1 MPYLRSMLFRPPAVA
16 ALGFGVCLLWPH
28 GTPSRSRFVA
38 PLIEWTHA
46 QSDEHGLWI
55 VPPSN
60 APGRESAIARAVAE
74 IPKGKTEA
82 AAALAPLLKAAVQP
96 HVGGYALL
104 YAGRAQIVLDRHDEA
119 AATAWRLRALQPG
132 GYLAEAA
139 LWLAVETA
147 EGAHDW
153 KAAIEAL
160 ETLQGMK
167 PMDPARVSLRLGRAH
182 KELGNRR
189 EALAALRRASYEY
202 PLTAE
207 AAEAAKEIDTLATS
221 PRQPTAEFFELDL
234 GRAQRLF
241 GAGRYSEARAG
252 FQFIRPRAT
261 GETRAMVDLRIAQ
274 CDFHL
279 RRHVQ
284 ARNALRAILRDTPE
298 SPEAN
303 FTYFSTLR
311 ALGEHDEYV
320 SLARA
325 FVASF
330 RDHPLAQ
337 ETLNNL
343 GTHYILVNED
353 RQAAVVFTELS
364 DQYPGGPYGDR
375 AVWKAGWWA
384 YKSGNYAEA
393 IRLFETAANTY
404 PRANYR
410 PSWLYWAAR
419 AHAELGARDRAIA
432 GYQRVIE
439 FYRNSYYGRQA
450 TQELEGLMAAA
461 RPAAGPV
468 SPARR
473 ELPATIAGGT
483 MPANANLIRQ
493 LLAVGLY
500 GDAILEIRKV
510 QREAG
515 TSPLLDATIAYAL
528 RQQGELRPAINAM
541 RRAYPQFMAEG
552 GEALPK
558 PILQTIFPIDHWDL
572 IVKHSSAHRLDPF
585 LMAALIAQESTF
597 QADVRSA
604 ANAWGLMQ
612 IIPAT
617 GRRYAVKLG
626 IRPFSTSR
634 LTNPETNVRIGMTYF
649 ADLIR
654 MFGDAAPALA
664 AYNAGEH
671 RVSQWLDERPGIDR
685 DEFIDDIPFPET
697 QNYVKRVL
705 GTAEDYRLLYG
716 HLAPAAAGR

>member
-1 MPYLRSMLFRPPAVA
+1 MLFRPPSVA
-16 ALGFGVCLLWPH
+16 ALGFGVCLLWPDW
-28 GTPSRSRFVA
+28 TPPRSLMA

-60 APGRESAIARAVAE
+60 APGRESAIARAAAE
-74 IPKGKTEA
+74 IPRGDREA
-82 AAALAPLLKAAVQP
+82 AAALAQLLKAANQP
-96 HVGGYALL
+96 LIGPYALL
-104 YAGRAQIVLDRHDEA
+104 YAGRAQIVLGRHDEA
-119 AATAWRLRALQPG
+119 AATARKLRALNPG

-139 LWLAVETA
+139 LWLAVEAA
-147 EGAHDW
+147 EAARDW
-153 KAAIEAL
+153 KAAIGPL
-160 ETLQGMK
+160 ETLRTMK
-167 PMDPARVSLRLGRAH
+167 PMDPARASLRLGRAH
-182 KELGNRR
+182 KELGDRR
-189 EALAALRRASYEY
+189 EALAAFRRAYYEY
-202 PLTAE
+202 PLTSE
-207 AAEAAKEIDTLATS
+207 AAEAGKEIELLATS
-221 PRQPTAEFFELDL
+221 PRQSTAEFFDLDL
-234 GRAQRLF
+234 SRAQRLF
-241 GAGRYSEARAG
+241 GAGRYSEAKSA
-252 FQFIRPRAT
+252 FEFIKPRAT
-261 GETRAMVDLRIAQ
+261 GDTRSMVDLRLAQ

-279 RRHVQ
+279 RRYVQ

-303 FTYFSTLR
+303 FAYFSTLR
-311 ALGEHDEYV
+311 GLGEHDEYV

-325 FVASF
+325 FVQSF

-337 ETLNNL
+337 EALNNL
-343 GTHYILVNED
+343 GTHYILLNED
-353 RQAAVVFTELS
+353 RQAAVVFTELY
-364 DQYPGGPYGDR
+364 DKYPGGPFGDR
-375 AVWKAGWWA
+375 AAWKAGWWA
-384 YKSGNYAEA
+384 YKSGNYAET
-393 IRLFETAANTY
+393 IRLFESAATTY
-404 PRANYR
+404 RRADYR
-410 PSWLYWAAR
+410 PSWLYWTAR
-419 AHAELGARDRAIA
+419 AHAQLGARDHAIA

-439 FYRNSYYGRQA
+439 SYRNSYYGRQA
-450 TQELEGLMAAA
+450 AQELDGLVTGA

-473 ELPATIAGGT
+473 ELPPTINGGAV
-483 MPANANLIRQ
+483 PANADLIRQ
-493 LLAVGLY
+493 LMAVGLY

-528 RQQGELRPAINAM
+528 RQQGDLRPAINAM

-558 PILQTIFPIDHWDL
+558 PILQTIFPIDYWDL
-572 IVKHSSAHRLDPF
+572 IVTHASAHRLDPF

-649 ADLIR
+649 ADLVR

-697 QNYVKRVL
+697 QNYVKRIL

-716 HLAPAAAGR
+716 HLAPAAARR